1 MRETLTGFL
10 LIGDPLTAPSFGD
23 PLTAP
28 SFGDP
33 LTAPSFDHKLQL
45 IGNMRIF
52 LCQSNMDW

>member
-10 LIGDPLTAPSFGD
+10 LIGD